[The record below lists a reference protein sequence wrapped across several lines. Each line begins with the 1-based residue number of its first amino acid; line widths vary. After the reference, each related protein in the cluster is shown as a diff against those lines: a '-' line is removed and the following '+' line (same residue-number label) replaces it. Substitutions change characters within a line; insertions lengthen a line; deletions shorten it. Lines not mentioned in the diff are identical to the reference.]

1 MNICNKTAKR
11 NIFHHNLSM
20 FLHYL
25 GKFNDSN
32 LLQSLK
38 KMQTRKFDF

>member
-1 MNICNKTAKR
+1 MKFPTKLL

-25 GKFNDSN
+25 GKVNSLN
-32 LLQSLK
+32 LQYEDACAIRQLHYQ
-38 KMQTRKFDF
+38 